1 MSTPDHIVSWAE
13 RYAGPLGAWLAQVVL
28 AMFAGMSPITA
39 LGAIAALWWTVERAR
54 TERAKRRAIEGY
66 VVQDKRVLR
75 RMMDRFRTRPGPLES
90 RIDP

>member
-66 VVQDKRVLR
+66 AAQDRRMLR
-75 RMMDRFRTRPGPLES
+75 RLWERVRTRPTPLDS
-90 RIDP
+90 KVD